1 MTRTRWIIASSW
13 LLLLWLITGAVWA
26 PALERRL
33 EERARSLL
41 TGLGTG
47 YTPATVQFSGQTAH
61 LTGRVR
67 HEKERQ
73 EIESRIT
80 THLRSP
86 GLFQADLNPVIKVR
100 NDIEVAPYPSG
111 WLLLAAQGSLAT
123 VYGTLASDYEARDL
137 SLLLQDQWAKTG
149 GRITREV
156 KSDPSRFDE
165 APGIQPTLDHLP
177 SPRTQAVGDTAQ
189 VHLARPGSG
198 WEKLPLDAADGLLR
212 QQFSTYP
219 ITDEEWQTIV
229 VPALAQ
235 TRRYQETERAR
246 IAAAEH
252 QSRLPPPHVFLAA
265 RDQRLLLRG
274 EVASLKLKRELL
286 NSVIGSFPDWRVLD
300 DLRVNDQ
307 RRAVAEFGP
316 ITTALLPLGSESS
329 SKSMALGL
337 SGTAWQFVDWQVGA
351 EAQPWKP
358 LLPSDL
364 PPALLQEDSRMVTQ
378 WLQGNAQGIPT
389 LPLPAQPSFLT
400 LTLLRDKVILA
411 GQLAEEALRTR
422 LIEAAR
428 RSYAGQAVLFS
439 EALLARGTCEPTTD
453 VEQTVRSLP
462 PLPKEGEAP
471 VIAFARPG
479 QVWKSQPA
487 TEALLTPGALAKS
500 GLTPSG
506 FPAAMAEDTFAA
518 EAYDHL
524 RHHWRNTATSPPPEN
539 PTR

>member
-1 MTRTRWIIASSW
+1 MTRARWIIASSW

-26 PALERRL
+26 PALQRRL
-33 EERARSLL
+33 DEQGRALL
-41 TGLGTG
+41 TGMETG
-47 YTPATVQFSGQTAH
+47 YPAAVVQFSGQKAF

-73 EIESRIT
+73 EIETRIT
-80 THLRSP
+80 SQLRSP
-86 GLFQADLNPVIKVR
+86 GMFGADLNPVTAVS
-100 NDIEVAPYPSG
+100 NGIEVVPYPTG
-111 WLLLAAQGSLAT
+111 WIMIAAQGPLAT
-123 VYGTLASDYEARDL
+123 VYGTLASEYEARDL
-137 SLLLQDQWAKTG
+137 SLLLQDQWAKKG

-156 KSDPSRFDE
+156 KADPTRFDE

-177 SPRTQAVGDTAQ
+177 SPRTQGDGDAAQ
-189 VHLARPGSG
+189 VHLARPGTG
-198 WEKLPLDAADGLLR
+198 WERLTLDAADDLLR
-212 QQFSTYP
+212 QQFATYP
-219 ITDEEWQTIV
+219 ITDEEWQTVV

-235 TRRYQETERAR
+235 TRRYQQAERAR
-246 IAAAEH
+246 IAEAEH
-252 QSRLPPPHVFLAA
+252 QSKLPPPHVFFAA

-274 EVASLKLKRELL
+274 EVATLKLKRELL
-286 NSVIGSFPDWRVLD
+286 NIVIGSFPDWRVLD

-316 ITTALLPLGSESS
+316 ITTALLPLGEDSPG
-329 SKSMALGL
+329 KSMALGL
-337 SGTAWQFVDWQVGA
+337 SGKAWQFVDWQVGA
-351 EAQPWKP
+351 DAQPWKP
-358 LLPSDL
+358 LLPPDL

-389 LPLPAQPSFLT
+389 LPIPAQPSFLT
-400 LTLLRDKVILA
+400 LTLLPDKVILA
-411 GQLAEEALRTR
+411 GQLAEEGLRTR

-428 RSYAGQAVLFS
+428 RAYAGQAVLFS
-439 EALLARGTCEPTTD
+439 DALLARGTCEPTAE

-462 PLPKEGEAP
+462 PLPKQGEAP
-471 VIAFARPG
+471 IIAFARPG

-487 TEALLTPGALAKS
+487 TEAMLTPGALAKS

-506 FPAAMAEDTFAA
+506 FPAPMAEDTFAA

-524 RHHWRNTATSPPPEN
+524 RHHWSTASTPPPEN